1 MILKSRIEK
10 LFIIAKEKAFRIP
23 YYYSRVVL
31 NAKSAGKLLQVLSKQ
46 QEKSIETLGALAIL
60 YRCQRRNLDIT
71 AVARELM
78 VHDEQILQTVVNADQ
93 MDESDQDFARR

>member
-1 MILKSRIEK
+1 MILKSRIQK
-10 LFIIAKEKAFRIP
+10 LFIIAKENAIQIR
-23 YYYSRVVL
+23 YSSRVVL
-31 NAKSAGKLLQVLSKQ
+31 NAKSAGKLMQVLSKQ

-93 MDESDQDFARR
+93 MDERDQDFARR

>member
-1 MILKSRIEK
+1 MILKRRIEK
-10 LFIIAKEKAFRIP
+10 LFIIAKEQAFRIP
-23 YYYSRVVL
+23 YSSRVVL
-31 NAKSAGKLLQVLSKQ
+31 NAKSASKLLQVLSKQ

-71 AVARELM
+71 SVARELM

>member
-1 MILKSRIEK
+1 MILKSRIQK
-10 LFIIAKEKAFRIP
+10 LFIIAKENAIQIR
-23 YYYSRVVL
+23 YSSRVVL
-31 NAKSAGKLLQVLSKQ
+31 NAKSASKLLQVISKQ

-93 MDESDQDFARR
+93 MDESDQDFAKR